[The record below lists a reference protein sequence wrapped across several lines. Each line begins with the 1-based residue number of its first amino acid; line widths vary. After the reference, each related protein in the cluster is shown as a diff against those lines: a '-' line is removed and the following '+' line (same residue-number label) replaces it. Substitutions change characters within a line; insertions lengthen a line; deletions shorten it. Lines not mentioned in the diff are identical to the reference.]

1 MLNPNTIRNQD
12 VLYSGIYSGTL
23 GFLSGANFNTTAD
36 QPISIHSAGYIVR
49 KIIVANASANLTL
62 AAGGIYTAAA
72 KGGSAIVL
80 AIQAYTALSTATKFL
95 DLTLAAILGSD
106 YQTVGTLF
114 LSLTT
119 GQGSAATADIYI
131 IGDSLA

>member
-1 MLNPNTIRNQD
+1 MPNPNTIRNQD

-36 QPISIHSAGYIVR
+36 QPITINSAGYIVR

-62 AAGGIYTAAA
+62 AAGGFYTAAA
-72 KGGSAIVL
+72 KGGSAVVL
-80 AIQAYTALSTATKFL
+80 AIQTYTALSAATKFL
-95 DLTLAAILGSD
+95 DLTLTAILGSD
-106 YQTVGTLF
+106 YQTAGTLF

-119 GQGSAATADIYI
+119 GQGSAATANVYI